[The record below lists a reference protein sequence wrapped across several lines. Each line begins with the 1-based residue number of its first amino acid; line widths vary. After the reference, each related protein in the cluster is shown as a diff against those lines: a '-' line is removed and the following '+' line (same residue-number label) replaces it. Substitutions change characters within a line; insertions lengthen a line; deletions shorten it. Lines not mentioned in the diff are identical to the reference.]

1 MHAAWAAPQIA
12 TRRQAASEDAL
23 DERAEI
29 IA

>member
-1 MHAAWAAPQIA
+1 MHASSAAPQIA

-23 DERAEI
+23 DECAEI